1 MRASV
6 AVAGAAIWTALVSF
20 VAFSYGETTARARYE
35 GEKAACAVKVEKNTI
50 KQAAAA
56 ENVKKKVKNA
66 VVQSKNKCA
75 AILSY
80 DLTECLR
87 GAVRIQM
94 LPDRIRKN

>member
-20 VAFSYGETTARARYE
+20 AAFSFGETTARARYE
-35 GEKAACAVKVEKNTI
+35 EKKAACAVKVEKNTM
-50 KQAAAA
+50 KQATSA
-56 ENVKKKVKNA
+56 ENIKKEVKNA
-66 VVQSKNKCA
+66 VVQSQSECA

-87 GAVRIQM
+87 RSVGIQV
-94 LPDRIRKN
+94 LPDRIGKN

>member
-20 VAFSYGETTARARYE
+20 AAFSYGETTARARYE
-35 GEKAACAVKVEKNTI
+35 GEKAACAVKVEKNTM
-50 KQAAAA
+50 KQAAAS
-56 ENVKKKVKNA
+56 ENIKKEVKNA
-66 VVQSKNKCA
+66 VIQSKNECA
-75 AILSY
+75 DILSY

-94 LPDRIRKN
+94 LPDRIGKN

>member
-6 AVAGAAIWTALVSF
+6 AVAGAAIWTAFVSF
-20 VAFSYGETTARARYE
+20 AAFSYGETKARARYE
-35 GEKAACAVKVEKNTI
+35 GEKAACAVKVEKNTM
-50 KQAAAA
+50 KQATTA

-66 VVQSKNKCA
+66 VVQSKNECA
-75 AILSY
+75 DILSY

-94 LPDRIRKN
+94 LPDRIGKN

>member
-20 VAFSYGETTARARYE
+20 AAFSFGETTARARYE
-35 GEKAACAVKVEKNTI
+35 GEKAACAVKVEKNTM

-66 VVQSKNKCA
+66 VVQSKSECA

-87 GAVRIQM
+87 GSAGVQM
-94 LPDRIRKN
+94 LSDRIRKN

>member
-20 VAFSYGETTARARYE
+20 AAFSYGETKARARYE
-35 GEKAACAVKVEKNTI
+35 GEKAKRADVVAENTI
-50 KQAAAA
+50 KQAEKA
-56 ENVKKKVKNA
+56 ENIKKGVKNA
-66 VVQSKNKCA
+66 VVQSKNECA
-75 AILSY
+75 DILSY

-94 LPDRIRKN
+94 LPDRIGKN

>member
-6 AVAGAAIWTALVSF
+6 AVAGAAIWTAFVSF
-20 VAFSYGETTARARYE
+20 AAFSSGETTARARYE

-50 KQAAAA
+50 KQAATS
-56 ENVKKKVKNA
+56 ENIKKEVKNA
-66 VVQSKNKCA
+66 VIQGKNKCA

-94 LPDRIRKN
+94 LPDRIGKN

>member
-20 VAFSYGETTARARYE
+20 AAFSFGETTARARYE
-35 GEKAACAVKVEKNTI
+35 EGKAACAVKVEKNTM
-50 KQAAAA
+50 KQAASA
-56 ENVKKKVKNA
+56 ENIKKEVKNA
-66 VVQSKNKCA
+66 VVQSKNECA
-75 AILSY
+75 DILSY

-94 LPDRIRKN
+94 LSDRIGKN

>member
-6 AVAGAAIWTALVSF
+6 AVAGAAIWTAFVSF
-20 VAFSYGETTARARYE
+20 AAFSFGETTARARYE

-80 DLTECLR
+80 DIAECVR
-87 GAVRIQM
+87 GAVGIQV
-94 LPDRIRKN
+94 LPDRIGKN

>member
-6 AVAGAAIWTALVSF
+6 AVAGAAIWTAFVSF
-20 VAFSYGETTARARYE
+20 AAFSYGETKARARYE
-35 GEKAACAVKVEKNTI
+35 GKKAACAVKVEKNTM

-56 ENVKKKVKNA
+56 ENIKKEVKNA
-66 VVQSKNKCA
+66 VVQSENECA

-87 GAVRIQM
+87 GSVGIQV
-94 LPDRIRKN
+94 LSDRIGKN

>member
-35 GEKAACAVKVEKNTI
+35 GEKAEGAVKVEKNTI

-75 AILSY
+75 DILSY

-94 LPDRIRKN
+94 LPDRIGKN

>member
-6 AVAGAAIWTALVSF
+6 AVAGAAIWTVFVSF
-20 VAFSYGETTARARYE
+20 AAFSFGETTARARYE

-50 KQAAAA
+50 KQAAAS
-56 ENVKKKVKNA
+56 ENIKKEVKNA
-66 VVQSKNKCA
+66 VVQGKNKCA

-87 GAVRIQM
+87 SPDGIS
-94 LPDRIRKN
+94 LLSDRIRKN

>member
-35 GEKAACAVKVEKNTI
+35 GEKAKRADVVAENTI
-50 KQAAAA
+50 KQAEKA
-56 ENVKKKVKNA
+56 ENIKKGVKNA
-66 VVQSKNKCA
+66 VVQSENKCA

-87 GAVRIQM
+87 GSAGVQM
-94 LPDRIRKN
+94 LSDRIRKN